1 MATIRDFPL
10 PDPGEGLTEA
20 TLVRWAVAEGD
31 QVRTNDVLAEIETA
45 KSVVELPCPWDGTVA
60 ELLVTPGQEVPVGQ
74 VIVRFAV
81 AGEDTSSSQDPSAKR
96 MQRAA
101 EAAPAPPSSRPTP
114 TGASAPTQT
123 GESSEDGSGA
133 ILVGYGARKEAER
146 KRPKAR
152 TLAKP
157 PVRKLAKD
165 LGVDLTTVTASGPGG
180 IITREDV
187 QNAAKLQRAETL
199 SDYPQNATAP
209 HSAEP
214 WLEGGMVS
222 ADGRTTR
229 VPVRSVRRRTA
240 AAMVESAFSAP
251 HVTVFETVDVTRT
264 MELLEY
270 LKTDRRFKNVR
281 LTPLVMVLRA
291 LTLAVREF
299 PQINASWDEAAQEI
313 VYKHY
318 VNLGVAASTPR
329 GLVVPNIKDAHSLS
343 LLELAEELAKLTT
356 RARAG
361 KTQPHEMSDGTIT
374 VTNIGV
380 FGIDSGTPILNP
392 GEAAILAFG
401 AVKAQPWVVDG
412 EIVVRD
418 VATLALSFDHR
429 LVDGELGS
437 RLLHEV
443 AKLLEDPARAFTG

>member
-45 KSVVELPCPWDGTVA
+45 KSVVELPCPWDATVA
-60 ELLVTPGQEVPVGQ
+60 ELLVTPGQEVPVGD
-74 VIVRFAV
+74 VIVRFAI
-81 AGEDTSSSQDPSAKR
+81 AGEKGEADAQENQPQ

-101 EAAPAPPSSRPTP
+101 EAAPAKTTTAPTP
-114 TGASAPTQT
+114 QAASKEE
-123 GESSEDGSGA
+123 GGGA
-133 ILVGYGARKEAER
+133 ILVGYGARSAGEKS
-146 KRPKAR
+146 RPKAR

-187 QNAAKLQRAETL
+187 QNAAKHQRAETL
-199 SDYPQNATAP
+199 SDYPQTATAP
-209 HSAEP
+209 QSAEP

-240 AAMVESAFSAP
+240 AAMVESAFTAP

-264 MELLEY
+264 MELLDY
-270 LKTDRRFKNVR
+270 LKRDRRFKNVR

-291 LTLAVREF
+291 VALAVRQF
-299 PQINASWDEAAQEI
+299 PQINASWDESAQEI

-401 AVKAQPWVVDG
+401 AVKAQPWVVAG
-412 EIVVRD
+412 EVAVRD

-437 RLLHEV
+437 RFLHEV
-443 AKLLEDPARAFTG
+443 ANLLEDPARAFTG

>member
-1 MATIRDFPL
+1 MATIREFPL

-20 TLVRWAVAEGD
+20 TLVRWDVAVGES
-31 QVRTNDVLAEIETA
+31 VRTNAPLAEIETA
-45 KSVVELPCPWDGTVA
+45 KSVVEIPCPWDGTVV
-60 ELLVTPGQEVPVGQ
+60 ELVAKPGEEIPVGS
-74 VIVRFAV
+74 VIARFEV
-81 AGEDTSSSQDPSAKR
+81 
-96 MQRAA
+96 
-101 EAAPAPPSSRPTP
+101 
-114 TGASAPTQT
+114 
-123 GESSEDGSGA
+123 ESSTDTPPAAARDEASGQQVPADGDDDNSPASGP
-133 ILVGYGARKEAER
+133 ILVGYGARSAQEPTKV
-146 KRPKAR
+146 R

-165 LGVDLTTVTASGPGG
+165 LGVDLTTVTATGPGG

-187 QNAAKLQRAETL
+187 QAAAKQQHARTL
-199 SDYPQNATAP
+199 SDYPQPTNTP
-209 HSAEP
+209 TTNEP
-214 WLEGGMVS
+214 WLEGGLVS

-240 AAMVESAFSAP
+240 AAMVQSAFTAP
-251 HVTVFETVDVTRT
+251 HVTVFETVDVTR
-264 MELLEY
+264 MIELLEY
-270 LKTDRRFKNVR
+270 FKTQRAFQNVR

-291 LTLAVREF
+291 VALAVRKF
-299 PQINASWDEAAQEI
+299 PQINASWDEENQEI

-329 GLVVPNIKDAHSLS
+329 GLVVPNIKDAHALS
-343 LLELAEELAKLTT
+343 LVELAEELATLTT
-356 RARAG
+356 RARSG

-412 EIVVRD
+412 EIVPRQ

-443 AKLLEDPARAFTG
+443 AELLEDPARAFSG